1 MEGEGCDI
9 IKALTNTSIKCSC
22 LGMGII
28 LRVLNIINVNK
39 YMEMIRIL
47 VGINIYNCQC
57 LYMEI
62 I

>member
-9 IKALTNTSIKCSC
+9 IKALTNTRVKCSC
-22 LGMGII
+22 LG
-28 LRVLNIINVNK
+28 NVNK

-47 VGINIYNCQC
+47 VGINIYKYQC